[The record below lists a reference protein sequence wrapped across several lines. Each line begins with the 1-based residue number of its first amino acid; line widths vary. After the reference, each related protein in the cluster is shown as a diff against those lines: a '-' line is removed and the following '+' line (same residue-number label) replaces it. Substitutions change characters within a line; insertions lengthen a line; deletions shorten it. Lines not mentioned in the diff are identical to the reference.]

1 MRSILTQDLCN
12 EFQIYSKTSVEMKR
26 KALEKLTVHP
36 VPDKEEQKADWT
48 KDQDLMIWLKSLQ

>member
-1 MRSILTQDLCN
+1 
-12 EFQIYSKTSVEMKR
+12 MKR

-36 VPDKEEQKADWT
+36 VQDKEEQKADWT

>member
-1 MRSILTQDLCN
+1 
-12 EFQIYSKTSVEMKR
+12 
-26 KALEKLTVHP
+26 